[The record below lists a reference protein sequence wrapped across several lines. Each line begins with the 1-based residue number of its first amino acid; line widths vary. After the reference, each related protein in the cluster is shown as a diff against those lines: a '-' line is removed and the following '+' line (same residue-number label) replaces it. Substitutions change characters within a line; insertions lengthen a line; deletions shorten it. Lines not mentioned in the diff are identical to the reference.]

1 MSHKSYQHKAV
12 EAITSAEVIEQTSK
26 LGRCGWEM
34 ISVVYDQGAQKYVAF
49 LKRKIKHHK
58 RRASDDESHE
68 PRPR

>member
-12 EAITSAEVIEQTSK
+12 EASTSAEVIEQTSK

-49 LKRKIKHHK
+49 LKRKIKHPKHHK
-58 RRASDDESHE
+58 SRDESYE
-68 PRPR
+68 PGPR